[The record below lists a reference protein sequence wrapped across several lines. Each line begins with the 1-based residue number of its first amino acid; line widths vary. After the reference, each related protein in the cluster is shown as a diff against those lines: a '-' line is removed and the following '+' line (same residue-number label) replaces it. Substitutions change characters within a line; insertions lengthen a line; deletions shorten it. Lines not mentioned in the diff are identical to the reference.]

1 MCWARRNGS
10 ASRIVSPNV
19 CVGAAVFLCLVGIV
33 CILFYHVSP
42 IFLCVWF
49 ICCACADRFCFRS
62 FVSCVILN
70 S

>member
-1 MCWARRNGS
+1 MCWAWRNGS

-42 IFLCVWF
+42 IFCVYGF
-49 ICCACADRFCFRS
+49 
-62 FVSCVILN
+62 FVVPVRIDFVLGVLYRVFF
-70 S
+70 